1 MLHHDTR
8 WVVLLPM
15 HIAATTALPLG
26 HVIVVFAEQAKLGAR
41 NSGTVTI
48 RPVYSDQVGAF

>member
-1 MLHHDTR
+1 
-8 WVVLLPM
+8 M